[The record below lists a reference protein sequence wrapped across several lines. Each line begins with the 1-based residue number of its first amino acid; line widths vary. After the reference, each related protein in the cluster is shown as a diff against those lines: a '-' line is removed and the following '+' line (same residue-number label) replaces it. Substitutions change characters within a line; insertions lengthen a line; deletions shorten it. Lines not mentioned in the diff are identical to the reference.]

1 MHVVRLPICHINTKK
16 QGCLQEQVQRGRH
29 LHLLL
34 GARQGD
40 LDGLQGGQ
48 GDVEERQQ
56 GKGAEQVLEME
67 EPLNTLAIQKNYIHI
82 KGFCLPKCL
91 KN

>member
-1 MHVVRLPICHINTKK
+1 MLSDCPSITSTQKN
-16 QGCLQEQVQRGRH
+16 QGCLQEQVQRGGH
-29 LHLLL
+29 LHVLLR
-34 GARQGD
+34 ARQGD

-67 EPLNTLAIQKNYIHI
+67 EPLNT
-82 KGFCLPKCL
+82 
-91 KN
+91 